1 MRYAALGLVVVA
13 AVSAFGVACGDDDDG
28 DDDGEPTTQATTATT
43 PEGEETPAGGAID
56 VSGVPEL
63 SDGTWTI
70 GSDIAYPPM
79 EFEDDDGEP
88 TGFDIDL
95 ANAIGEL
102 FGVEVA
108 FENAAFDGLIPAL
121 LSERYDTLM
130 TAMTVT
136 DERDEQVDFIPYFNA
151 GSGIIVAAGN
161 PNAIQTPEDLCGRT
175 VAVQEGTIQVE
186 LLETQSGE
194 CDEAINILRFP
205 TDPEAVQALL
215 AGQAD
220 AEMADF
226 PVAAY
231 SATQSDGALEVIP
244 NQIDPAP
251 YGIAV
256 RPDSDELEQAI
267 QDAVD
272 QLIDD
277 GTYADILEE
286 WNLAAGAIE

>member
-1 MRYAALGLVVVA
+1 
-13 AVSAFGVACGDDDDG
+13 
-28 DDDGEPTTQATTATT
+28 
-43 PEGEETPAGGAID
+43 

-70 GSDIAYPPM
+70 GADIAYAPM
-79 EFEDDDGEP
+79 EFEDDSGEP
-88 TGFDIDL
+88 TGFSVDL
-95 ANAIGEL
+95 ANAMGEL
-102 FGVEVA
+102 MGVEVA
-108 FENAAFDGLIPAL
+108 FENGAFDGLIPAL
-121 LSERYDTLM
+121 LSERYDTLITSM
-130 TAMTVT
+130 TIN

-161 PNAIQTPEDLCGRT
+161 PNGIQTPADLCGRT
-175 VAVQEGTIQVE
+175 VAVQQGTIQVE
-186 LLETQSGE
+186 LLETQSGD
-194 CDEAINILRFP
+194 CDEAINILQFP
-205 TDPEAVQALL
+205 TDPEAVQALI
-215 AGQAD
+215 AGQAE